1 MHIVSLVW
9 GLFAMVGMLVG
20 FMPLFGALNWL
31 NIPFA
36 GIGAMVSG
44 IVLSKSPA
52 NNRAMAVAG
61 LVCCVI
67 AMMLGSIRLVL
78 GLGVL

>member
-9 GLFAMVGMLVG
+9 GIVAVLGMLVG
-20 FMPLFGALNWL
+20 SMPLFGALNWL

-36 GIGAMVSG
+36 GVGAIVSG
-44 IVLSKSPA
+44 VALSRSPA
-52 NNRAMAVAG
+52 NNRTMVITG

-67 AMMLGSIRLVL
+67 AMMLGSVRLVL

>member
-9 GLFAMVGMLVG
+9 GILAVLGMLVG

-36 GIGAMVSG
+36 GIGAVVSG
-44 IVLSKSPA
+44 VVLSKSPV
-52 NNRAMAVAG
+52 NNRAMIVTG

-67 AMMLGSIRLVL
+67 AMMLGAIRLVL

>member
-1 MHIVSLVW
+1 MPIASLTW
-9 GLFAMVGMLVG
+9 GILAIAIMLIG

-36 GIGAMVSG
+36 GAGAIFSVVSITRSPEDRGKSISGLICCIVAMV
-44 IVLSKSPA
+44 
-52 NNRAMAVAG
+52 
-61 LVCCVI
+61 
-67 AMMLGSIRLVL
+67 LGAIRLVL

>member
-1 MHIVSLVW
+1 MHIVSLLW
-9 GLFAMVGMLVG
+9 GILAVLGMLVG

-36 GIGAMVSG
+36 AVGAIVSG
-44 IVLSKSPA
+44 ILLSKSPA
-52 NNRAMAVAG
+52 PNRGMVITG

-67 AMMLGSIRLVL
+67 AVMLGAIRLVL